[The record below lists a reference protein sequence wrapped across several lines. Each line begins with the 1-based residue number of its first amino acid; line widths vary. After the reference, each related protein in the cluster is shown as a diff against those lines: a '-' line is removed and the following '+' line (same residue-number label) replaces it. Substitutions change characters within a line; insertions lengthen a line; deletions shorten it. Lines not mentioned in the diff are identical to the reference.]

1 MRDTHFIMLLF
12 MSLIFFGL
20 LVLGTPIG
28 FALGITAVVSLAKMA
43 GVSGLLALLNPGS
56 DMFLFKMVS
65 QRFYAGLDMFTLMA
79 MPFFIFAGAIMN
91 KTGITHR
98 LVKFSNVLVGHLRG
112 GLAHANIVASI
123 FFAGMTGAAVS
134 DTAAIGTMLIPAMV
148 DDGYDKDFSAAV
160 TAASSI
166 IGPTIPPSNMMVI
179 YGSLMS
185 VSIAGLFAAGFVPG
199 LLLGFFL
206 MILSGYLSMKRG
218 YPKSLRSSFQEILL
232 ATKDAIIP
240 LLMPVIILGGIL
252 SGIFTP
258 TEAAAVAVAYA
269 FMIGFFVL
277 KTLKLRDIPELL
289 YQTGKTTGVVF
300 LIIGSASIIGWILTM
315 ERVPETIAAA
325 FLSVSDN
332 PKVIL
337 LLILILM
344 LVVGMFMDIA
354 AALIILGPILH
365 PIAVNNLGMHP
376 IHFGIIMVLSL
387 NIALMTPPVG
397 ACLFVACGISHLTL
411 EQLSKAIF
419 PFIVVEV
426 IVLFIISY
434 WADLVLFF
442 PRLLGLG

>member
-1 MRDTHFIMLLF
+1 
-12 MSLIFFGL
+12 MSVIFFGL
-20 LVLGTPIG
+20 LLLGAPIG

-43 GVSGLLALLNPGS
+43 GISAIPQLLNPGS
-56 DMFLFKMVS
+56 DMFLMKMVS

-98 LVKFSNVLVGHLRG
+98 LVKFSNVLVGHLQG

-206 MILSGYLSMKRG
+206 MIISGYISMKRG
-218 YPKSLRSSFQEILL
+218 YPKSQRSGLKEILI

-252 SGIFTP
+252 SGMFTP

-269 FMIGFFVL
+269 FIIGFFVL

-325 FLSVSDN
+325 FLAVSDN
-332 PKVIL
+332 PNVIL
-337 LLILILM
+337 FLILILM
-344 LVVGMFMDIA
+344 LIVGMFMDIA

-365 PIAVNNLGMHP
+365 PIAVNNLGIHP
-376 IHFGIIMVLSL
+376 IHFGIIM
-387 NIALMTPPVG
+387 
-397 ACLFVACGISHLTL
+397 C
-411 EQLSKAIF
+411 IF
-419 PFIVVEV
+419 N
-426 IVLFIISY
+426 
-434 WADLVLFF
+434 
-442 PRLLGLG
+442 

>member
-1 MRDTHFIMLLF
+1 MLLF
-12 MSLIFFGL
+12 ISLIFFGL
-20 LVLGTPIG
+20 LLLGTPIG
-28 FALGITAVVSLAKMA
+28 FALGITAVLSLAKMG
-43 GVSGLLALLNPGS
+43 GVEQLPILLNPGS
-56 DMFLFKMVS
+56 DVFIFKMVS

-91 KTGITHR
+91 KSGITHR
-98 LVKFSNVLVGHLRG
+98 LVKFSNTLVGHLRG

-123 FFAGMTGAAVS
+123 FFSGMTGAAVS

-148 DDGYDKDFSAAV
+148 EDGYDKDFSAAV

-199 LLLGFFL
+199 LLISIFL
-206 MILSGYLSMKRG
+206 MILSGFIAKKRN
-218 YPKSLRSSFQEILL
+218 YPKNARSSLKQMLL
-232 ATKDAIIP
+232 ATKEAILP
-240 LLMPVIILGGIL
+240 LLMPIIILGGIL
-252 SGIFTP
+252 TGIFTP

-269 FMIGFFVL
+269 FIIGFFVL
-277 KTLKLRDIPELL
+277 RTLKLRDIPDLL

-300 LIIGSASIIGWILTM
+300 LIIGSASILGWILTM
-315 ERVPETIAAA
+315 ERVPEAVAAG
-325 FLSVSDN
+325 FLSVSNN
-332 PKVIL
+332 PHIIL

-344 LVVGMFMDIA
+344 LIVGMFMDIA

-365 PIAVNNLGMHP
+365 PIAVNNLGIDP

-387 NIALMTPPVG
+387 NLALMTPPVG
-397 ACLFVACGISHLTL
+397 ACLFVACNISKLSLEALT
-411 EQLSKAIF
+411 KAIW

-426 IVLFIISY
+426 IALFIIAY
-434 WADLVLFF
+434 WSDLVLFF
-442 PRLLGLG
+442 PRLLGVG

>member
-1 MRDTHFIMLLF
+1 MLLF
-12 MSLIFFGL
+12 ISLIFFGL
-20 LVLGTPIG
+20 LLLGTPIG
-28 FALGITAVVSLAKMA
+28 FALGITAVLSLAKMS
-43 GVSGLLALLNPGS
+43 GVDQLPILLNPGS
-56 DMFLFKMVS
+56 DVFIFKMVS

-91 KTGITHR
+91 KSGITHR
-98 LVKFSNVLVGHLRG
+98 LVKFSNTLVGHLRG

-123 FFAGMTGAAVS
+123 FFSGMTGAAVS

-148 DDGYDKDFSAAV
+148 EDGYDKDFSAAV

-199 LLLGFFL
+199 LLIAIFL
-206 MILSGYLSMKRG
+206 MILSGFIAKKRN
-218 YPKSLRSSFQEILL
+218 YPKSARSSLKQILL
-232 ATKDAIIP
+232 ATKEALLP
-240 LLMPVIILGGIL
+240 LLMPIIILGGIL
-252 SGIFTP
+252 TGIFTP

-269 FMIGFFVL
+269 FIIGFFVL
-277 KTLKLRDIPELL
+277 RTLKLGDIPDLL

-300 LIIGSASIIGWILTM
+300 LIIGSASILGWILTM
-315 ERVPETIAAA
+315 ERVPEAVAAG
-325 FLSVSDN
+325 FLRVSDN
-332 PKVIL
+332 PHIIL

-344 LVVGMFMDIA
+344 LIVGMFMDIA

-365 PIAVNNLGMHP
+365 PIAVNNLGIDP

-387 NIALMTPPVG
+387 NLALMTPPVG
-397 ACLFVACGISHLTL
+397 ACLFVACNISNLSLEALT
-411 EQLSKAIF
+411 KAIW

-426 IVLFIISY
+426 IALFIIAY
-434 WADLVLFF
+434 WSDLVLFF
-442 PRLLGLG
+442 PRLVGVG